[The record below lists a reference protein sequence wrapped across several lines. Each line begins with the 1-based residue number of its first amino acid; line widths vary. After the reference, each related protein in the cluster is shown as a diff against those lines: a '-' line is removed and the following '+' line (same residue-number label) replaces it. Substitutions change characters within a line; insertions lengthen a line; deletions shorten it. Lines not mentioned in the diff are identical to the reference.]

1 MFRTSRSP
9 GAWAAPDRTGRFAA
23 TYRLVRTMPYRLVSC
38 QPMEKVLDR
47 DAPTT
52 DTRTSFVR
60 AAKRL
65 FAERGFY
72 GTSIASIATELGL
85 TKQALI
91 HHFGT
96 KEKLY
101 GEVLAHMADRLTD
114 VVDDARSADPD
125 PLRQL
130 EELFS
135 NLYTR
140 SFDHPAD
147 TQLLMREVLDNKD
160 RAEQV
165 HRWYMKDFLNAMV
178 TIVREVPGPK
188 LTETEA
194 LARVYL
200 IFGAFNYFLISQ
212 PTLK

>member
-1 MFRTSRSP
+1 
-9 GAWAAPDRTGRFAA
+9 
-23 TYRLVRTMPYRLVSC
+23 
-38 QPMEKVLDR
+38 MEKVLTS
-47 DAPTT
+47 DAPTS

-60 AAKRL
+60 TAKRL

-72 GTSIASIATELGL
+72 GTSIASIASELGL

-101 GEVLAHMADRLTD
+101 GEVLAHMADRLID

-130 EELFS
+130 EELLS
-135 NLYTR
+135 NLYRR

-147 TQLLMREVLDNKD
+147 TQLLMRELLDNKG
-160 RAEQV
+160 RAEQA
-165 HRWYMKDFLNAMV
+165 HRWYMKDFLNSMV
-178 TIVREVPGPK
+178 TMVLQVPGSK
-188 LTETEA
+188 LTDTEA

-200 IFGAFNYFLISQ
+200 ILGAFNYFLISQ
-212 PTLK
+212 PTLKQMYGKRTFSALKDVMPTEFQRLVRRSFEG